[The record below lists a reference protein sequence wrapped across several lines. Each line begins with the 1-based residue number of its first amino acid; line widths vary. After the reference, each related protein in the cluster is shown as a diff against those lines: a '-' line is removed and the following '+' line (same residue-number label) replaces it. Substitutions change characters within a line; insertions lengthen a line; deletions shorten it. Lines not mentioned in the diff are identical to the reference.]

1 MNQQFVSV
9 TDARANL
16 KWLVDLVVAG
26 KSRVVLVR
34 DSQPQVALVRY
45 SDMLQSDEAET
56 KEWQTR
62 FDRLLKEGK
71 KAGRKWA
78 KERGIDLKKVT
89 EEELYD
95 LIDKTAGGR

>member
-16 KWLVDLVVAG
+16 KQLMDLVVAG

-34 DSQPQVALVRY
+34 ESIPQVVLVRY
-45 SDMLQSDEAET
+45 SDIVESEERED
-56 KEWQTR
+56 KEWQVR

-78 KERGIDLKKVT
+78 KEQGIDLKKVT

-95 LIDKTAGGR
+95 LIDKTPGGR

>member
-16 KWLVDLVVAG
+16 KQLVDLVVAG

-34 DSQPQVALVRY
+34 ESKPQVALVRY
-45 SDMLQSDEAET
+45 DDLVEREEMSEL
-56 KEWQTR
+56 EWR
-62 FDRLLKEGK
+62 KRWNKAMRDGR
-71 KAGRKWA
+71 KAGRAWA
-78 KERGIDLKKVT
+78 KKQGIDLKTVT

-95 LIDKTAGGR
+95 LINKATGRH

>member
-9 TDARANL
+9 TEARANL
-16 KWLVDLVVAG
+16 KRLVDMVVAG

-34 DSQPQVALVRY
+34 ESKPQVALVRY
-45 SDMLQSDEAET
+45 DEILEREEMSER
-56 KEWQTR
+56 EWQKLW
-62 FDRLLKEGK
+62 DKALKEGK

-78 KERGIDLKKVT
+78 KERGIDLRKVS

-95 LIDKTAGGR
+95 LINKATGRH